1 MQQGLASR
9 RRGTGTPASRRVGPG
24 PAAKTDFRRNSFT
37 PYGNAAAMNPKS
49 PRSIQVQLVIVVLLF
64 VATVL
69 APRAWRG
76 STVPAVDLP
85 VRPLVAARRLNLRV
99 QVPATAPLAAAPVA
113 EPRWPTT
120 VVRGPELPEPRAE
133 IRRTSGLPDAAACDN
148 RSLDVMSIP
157 QDQTMLATMPVVAE
171 RRKSDATAVVASVR
185 NRVPLG
191 RVALHRPLAEHVAP
205 VVGGTTLVSLTGA
218 PSSPPSSAGVWP
230 VPTALLA
237 QLEQL
242 DTCHDWRERTTAA
255 LHDLAGC
262 GALQGEVAGLH
273 LATLEDLRGEC
284 ERLAS
289 RQSDERRQRQLHQLA
304 YALQRRLAIWRAI
317 ERLNGSESPFG
328 PGGDGSEALRRSLE
342 NVERPLALLSER
354 EGWEGFLM
362 IDQLRSSTA
371 ADGSSARLA
380 LEVLERIESSPLTSQ
395 QREWLQQ
402 PELIDFACQLRTSAA
417 PAVDFSRLL
426 VQLERVEAGHD
437 GYAAAVVARHQQL
450 FQSADDPRLVEIGN
464 LLETHY
470 RNANARFEAS
480 AALLQRFL
488 PEELKQEERIA
499 ETVVGARVFG
509 RGRTLTRLKLTLVPH
524 GERWQVGISANGE
537 VDTSTRSTVW
547 PATFYNRG
555 RSRYSIRK
563 PVVVDSQGVR
573 ALPARGTANTR
584 SRLSGLETDF
594 DAIPLLGLIVQATA
608 QRRYEEQLPRAN
620 REVRSQVAETAA
632 QRLDEEVE
640 RRLGEADQR
649 FRSRLLA
656 PLQNLGLEP
665 TPIEMQT
672 TGQRLV
678 GRFRLAASEQTASY
692 TARPKSPPDS
702 LLALQVHESAV
713 NNALHQLN
721 LQGRRFDLAGLY
733 RELTDAAGVPDAEIP
748 LELQEEEA
756 VIEFADHD
764 PVDVRFDDE
773 RLAITLRL
781 AQLQARDQ
789 APWRGLVVRAFYVPV
804 SDGPR
809 QVELE
814 RDGYIQLSGAR
825 LRLRDQIVLRGIFSK
840 LFPRHPDFNNQI
852 QRWMD
857 QPQIADAQVAQFVAR
872 DGWLGLALTPVQSRT
887 ARKETSQQ
895 GSRQ

>member
-1 MQQGLASR
+1 
-9 RRGTGTPASRRVGPG
+9 
-24 PAAKTDFRRNSFT
+24 
-37 PYGNAAAMNPKS
+37 MNPKS
-49 PRSIQVQLVIVVLLF
+49 PRCVRVQLVIVVLLF

-69 APRAWRG
+69 APRAWRC

-85 VRPLVAARRLNLRV
+85 ARLPVAARHLNLRV
-99 QVPATAPLAAAPVA
+99 HVPATAPLAAGPLAAGPLMFERPTGVA
-113 EPRWPTT
+113 FRE
-120 VVRGPELPEPRAE
+120 VLPEPRAE
-133 IRRTSGLPDAAACDN
+133 IRRTSGLPGAAVWDD
-148 RSLDVMSIP
+148 RSLDAMSVP
-157 QDQTMLATMPVVAE
+157 QDEATRAAMPKLAE
-171 RRKSDATAVVASVR
+171 RRDSDATAVAAAERHRVR
-185 NRVPLG
+185 LG
-191 RVALHRPLAEHVAP
+191 RTPLHRPLSDVVEPA
-205 VVGGTTLVSLTGA
+205 VGGAALVSLTSETSTPA
-218 PSSPPSSAGVWP
+218 SPAGVWP
-230 VPTALLA
+230 VPTALLS

-242 DTCHDWRERTTAA
+242 DACLDWRERTTAA

-262 GALQGEVAGLH
+262 AALHGEEAGLH
-273 LATLEDLRGEC
+273 LATLEGLRGEC
-284 ERLAS
+284 ELLAS
-289 RQSDERRQRQLHQLA
+289 RQSDERLQRQLNQLG

-317 ERLNGSESPFG
+317 ERLGGRESLLAPI
-328 PGGDGSEALRRSLE
+328 GGAGEALRRSLE

-362 IDQLRSSTA
+362 IDQLRSSTVE
-371 ADGSSARLA
+371 DGSNARLA
-380 LEVLERIESSPLTSQ
+380 MEVLERIEVSPLTPQ

-402 PELIDFACQLRTSAA
+402 PELVDFAYQLRSSAA

-426 VQLERVEAGHD
+426 VQLERLEAGHD
-437 GYAAAVVARHQQL
+437 GYAAAVVARHRQL
-450 FQSADDPRLVEIGN
+450 FQSAEDPRLVEIGN

-488 PEELKQEERIA
+488 PEEMKQEERIA

-524 GERWQVGISANGE
+524 AERWQVGISANGE

-563 PVVVDSQGVR
+563 PVVVDSQGIR
-573 ALPARGTANTR
+573 AMPARGTANTR

-608 QRRYEEQLPRAN
+608 QRKYEEQLPRAN

-632 QRLDEEVE
+632 ERLDEEVE

-649 FRSRLLA
+649 FRARLLA
-656 PLQNLGLEP
+656 PLQDLGLEP
-665 TPIEMQT
+665 TPVEMQT

-678 GRFRLAASEQTASY
+678 GRFRLAANEQTASY

-702 LLALQVHESAV
+702 LLALQLHESAV
-713 NNALHQLN
+713 NNALDRLN

-733 RELTDAAGVPDAEIP
+733 RELADAAGVPDAEIP
-748 LELQEEEA
+748 LELQDEEA

-764 PVDVRFDDE
+764 PVDVRFSDE

-789 APWRGLVVRAFYVPV
+789 APWRGIVVRAFYAPV

-809 QVELE
+809 QVALE

-840 LFPRHPDFNNQI
+840 LFPRHPDFNDQI

-857 QPQIADAQVAQFVAR
+857 QPQVADAQVTQFVAR
-872 DGWLGLALTPVQSRT
+872 DGWLGLALSPVQSRT
-887 ARKETSQQ
+887 ARKDTTQQ
-895 GSRQ
+895 GSQQ